1 MRYSRLLF
9 GSAVFLASFLLFLVE
24 PIAAKQI
31 LPSLGGSAAVWI
43 TCLVFFQTALLV
55 AYLYAHW
62 LALRSHWKL
71 HFVLLLLA
79 VVSAIAWSSQTIR
92 LDSTHP
98 VTSIFL
104 ALGVSIGLPFLMLGA
119 TSPLLQ
125 VWLARLEARGIPYR
139 LFALSNLASLLALAA
154 YPTLVE
160 PHFTLRMQRLLWCCG
175 FALFVLIAGMLTW
188 RTRSATLTSAPAQD
202 ADECGIEPTPLRTKM
217 LWMLLPMGAAMQLS
231 AITAY
236 LTANVAAIPLLWV
249 LPLGVYLLT
258 LILAFQFRVILPWGI
273 IARLM
278 VVLLGGLAYSLSKTN
293 AGWPLWLSILF
304 FLAELFFACIFLHSA
319 AVGLKP
325 QRISES
331 TLFYLLF
338 AAGGALG
345 SFCVGIALPMVLR
358 YNLDLPITFMVTALL
373 ALLVNWRGGWSQRM
387 LWLVASGAMVVLVF
401 WVRTAY
407 QRDMLAAVRNFY
419 ATLRVT
425 QNHSYPGA
433 TVRTLSNGSIE
444 HGTQIFGTEELRHT
458 PTTYYAPDSGVGL
471 ALRFCCAGR
480 PKNVG
485 VVGLGAGTIAA
496 YGRPGDRIRFYDIN
510 PAVEPI
516 ARNVFT
522 YIRDSGAHVDV
533 LTGDA
538 RKTLEQSTPQNF
550 DVLVLDAFS
559 GDAIP
564 VHLLT
569 KEALDLYRR
578 HLAPG
583 GIIAFHVS
591 NRHINLGPPIGLLAD
606 SAGMQAR
613 VFETVADENGGFASP
628 GEYGST
634 WILVSM
640 NQDFFE
646 IPEVRI
652 HAQPVRPKAGLRV
665 WTDDYSA
672 VLPVLGW

>member
-1 MRYSRLLF
+1 LLF
-9 GSAVFLASFLLFLVE
+9 GTAVFLASFLLFLIE
-24 PIAAKQI
+24 PIAAKQL

-62 LALRSHWKL
+62 LAKRSHWKL
-71 HFVLLLLA
+71 HFALLLLA
-79 VVSAIAWSSQTIR
+79 VVSAIVWSTQTIH
-92 LDSTHP
+92 LDSARP

-104 ALGVSIGLPFLMLGA
+104 ALGISIGLPFLMLGA
-119 TSPLLQ
+119 TSPLMQ
-125 VWLARLEARGIPYR
+125 VWLARVQTSGIPYR

-154 YPTLVE
+154 YPILIE
-160 PHFTLRMQRLLWCCG
+160 PHFTLRTQRLLWCCG
-175 FALFVLIAGMLTW
+175 FTVFVLIAGILTW
-188 RTRSATLTSAPAQD
+188 RTRLTTLTSPRAQD
-202 ADECGIEPTPLRTKM
+202 AEESGIEPAPLSNKL

-231 AITAY
+231 AVTGY
-236 LTANVAAIPLLWV
+236 LTANVAAIPLLWL

-304 FLAELFFACIFLHSA
+304 FLAELFLACIFLHST

-325 QRISES
+325 QRVSES

-345 SFCVGIALPMVLR
+345 SFFVGIALPMVSS
-358 YNLDLPITFMVTALL
+358 YNLDLPITFLVTALL
-373 ALLVNWRGGWSQRM
+373 ALRANWRGGWSQRM
-387 LWLVASGAMVVLVF
+387 LWLVASGAMIVLVF

-407 QRDMLAAVRNFY
+407 QRDTLVAVRNFY
-419 ATLRVT
+419 ASLRVT

-471 ALRFCCAGR
+471 ALKFCCAGR
-480 PKNVG
+480 QKNVG

-496 YGRPGDRIRFYDIN
+496 YGQPGDRIRFYDIN

-516 ARNVFT
+516 ARNVFS

-538 RKTLEQSTPQNF
+538 RSTLEHSTPQNF

-578 HLAPG
+578 NLALG
-583 GIIAFHVS
+583 GIVAFHVS

-606 SAGMQAR
+606 SAGMQAK
-613 VFETVADENGGFASP
+613 VFSTVADDQGGYSSP

-634 WILVSM
+634 WILVSA
-640 NQDFFE
+640 NQDFFQ

-652 HAQPVRPKAGLRV
+652 HAEPVRPKAGLRV

-672 VLPVLGW
+672 VLPVLRW